1 MEKIKQVFGFI
12 AHVALLGFK
21 VAKRVLKIVVQEL
34 IVLLQK
40 LDGLLGE

>member
-1 MEKIKQVFGFI
+1 MEKIKQVLGFI
-12 AHVALLGFK
+12 GHVALLGFK

>member
-1 MEKIKQVFGFI
+1 MEKIKQIFSLIV
-12 AHVALLGFK
+12 HVTLLAFK

-40 LDGLLGE
+40 LDAVLGE

>member
-1 MEKIKQVFGFI
+1 MEKIKQIFSLIV
-12 AHVALLGFK
+12 HVALLAFK

-40 LDGLLGE
+40 LDAVLGE